1 MIRKKVKLAYI
12 TNDSSRKATYK
23 KRNKGLMKKMS
34 ELSTLCWINACA
46 IMYSPYKSQ
55 LEVWPSS
62 IRGQQVLSKFKVILE
77 IEQRKNMVNQDSFL
91 SQRTV
96 KVVKQLKKHCKDN
109 QEKEMTLVM
118 FNNICGKWVIHGFN
132 FRDINDLNFLLN
144 EKISNIDK
152 RMDAFAM
159 TPLYTQRASS
169 SSSSSMVA
177 LPLMTMVMPKAMPKI
192 GTEYIVQSDVNNMD
206 PMKRQQW
213 IMDLM
218 NKNNNNNPQTHVGDD
233 WMMFQFG
240 DNINPNKPI

>member
-1 MIRKKVKLAYI
+1 
-12 TNDSSRKATYK
+12 
-23 KRNKGLMKKMS
+23 MS
-34 ELSTLCWINACA
+34 ELSTLCGINTCA
-46 IMYSPYKSQ
+46 IMYSPDESQ
-55 LEVWPSS
+55 LEVWPSP
-62 IRGQQVLSKFKVILE
+62 IGGQQVLSKFRMILE
-77 IEQRKNMVNQDSFL
+77 MEQRKNMVNQESFL

-96 KVVKQLKKHCKDN
+96 KVVEQLKKHCKDN

-132 FRDINDLNFLLN
+132 FRDINDLN

-152 RMDAFAM
+152 RMDAFAL

-177 LPLMTMVMPKAMPKI
+177 LPLMTMVMPKAMPRT
-192 GTEYIVQSDVNNMD
+192 GTKDIVQSDVNNMD

-218 NKNNNNNPQTHVGDD
+218 NKNNNNNPQTHVGGD
-233 WMMFQFG
+233 WMMF
-240 DNINPNKPI
+240 

>member
-1 MIRKKVKLAYI
+1 MIRKKVQLAYI
-12 TNDSSRKATYK
+12 TNDSLRKATYK

-34 ELSTLCWINACA
+34 ELSNLCGINACA
-46 IMYSPYKSQ
+46 IMYSPYESQ
-55 LEVWPSS
+55 LEVWPSP
-62 IRGQQVLSKFKVILE
+62 IEGQQVLSKSRMILE
-77 IEQRKNMVNQDSFL
+77 MEQRKNMVNQESFL
-91 SQRTV
+91 SQSIV
-96 KVVKQLKKHCKDN
+96 KVVEQLKKHCKDN

-132 FRDINDLNFLLN
+132 FRDINDLN

-177 LPLMTMVMPKAMPKI
+177 LPLMTMVMPKAMSRTDTKD
-192 GTEYIVQSDVNNMD
+192 IVQSDVNNMD

-218 NKNNNNNPQTHVGDD
+218 NKNNNNNPQTHVGGD
-233 WMMFQFG
+233 WMRFQFG
-240 DNINPNKPI
+240 DDIHPNNGH

>member
-1 MIRKKVKLAYI
+1 MIRKKVQLAYI
-12 TNDSSRKATYK
+12 TNDSSRKANYK
-23 KRNKGLMKKMS
+23 KRNKGLKKKMS
-34 ELSTLCWINACA
+34 ELSTICGINACA
-46 IMYSPYKSQ
+46 IMYS
-55 LEVWPSS
+55 
-62 IRGQQVLSKFKVILE
+62 QQVLSKFRMILE
-77 IEQRKNMVNQDSFL
+77 MEQRKNM
-91 SQRTV
+91 
-96 KVVKQLKKHCKDN
+96 LKKHCKDN

-132 FRDINDLNFLLN
+132 FRDINDLN
-144 EKISNIDK
+144 EKINNIDK

-177 LPLMTMVMPKAMPKI
+177 LPLMTMVMPKAMSRTSTKD
-192 GTEYIVQSDVNNMD
+192 IVQPDVNNMD

-218 NKNNNNNPQTHVGDD
+218 NKNNNNNPKTHVEGD

-240 DNINPNKPI
+240 DNINPNNGH

>member
-1 MIRKKVKLAYI
+1 MIRKKVQLAYI

-23 KRNKGLMKKMS
+23 KINKGLKKKMS
-34 ELSTLCWINACA
+34 ELSTICGINACA
-46 IMYSPYKSQ
+46 IMYK
-55 LEVWPSS
+55 
-62 IRGQQVLSKFKVILE
+62 GQQVLSKFRMILE
-77 IEQRKNMVNQDSFL
+77 MEQRKNMVNQESFL

-96 KVVKQLKKHCKDN
+96 KVVEQLKKHCKDN

-132 FRDINDLNFLLN
+132 FRDINDLN
-144 EKISNIDK
+144 EKINNIDK

-177 LPLMTMVMPKAMPKI
+177 LPLMTMVMPKAMSRTSTKD
-192 GTEYIVQSDVNNMD
+192 IVQPDVNNMD

-218 NKNNNNNPQTHVGDD
+218 NKNNNNNPKTHVEGD

-240 DNINPNKPI
+240 DNINPNNGH

>member
-1 MIRKKVKLAYI
+1 MIRKKVQLAYI

-34 ELSTLCWINACA
+34 ELSTLCGINACA
-46 IMYSPYKSQ
+46 IMYSPYESQ
-55 LEVWPSS
+55 LEVWPSP
-62 IRGQQVLSKFKVILE
+62 IEGQQVLSKFRMILE
-77 IEQRKNMVNQDSFL
+77 MEQRKNMVNQESFL

-96 KVVKQLKKHCKDN
+96 KVVEQLKKHCKDN

-132 FRDINDLNFLLN
+132 FRDINDLN

-177 LPLMTMVMPKAMPKI
+177 LPLMTMVMPKAMSRTGI
-192 GTEYIVQSDVNNMD
+192 EDIVQSDVNNMD

-218 NKNNNNNPQTHVGDD
+218 NKNNNNNP
-233 WMMFQFG
+233 
-240 DNINPNKPI
+240 